1 MMHRAL
7 NHNDIRKETT
17 MNAQEHPTIQQLRNA
32 YDAEM
37 KNILTNKRNT
47 THHIA
52 KGNGLQKRRL

>member
-1 MMHRAL
+1 
-7 NHNDIRKETT
+7 